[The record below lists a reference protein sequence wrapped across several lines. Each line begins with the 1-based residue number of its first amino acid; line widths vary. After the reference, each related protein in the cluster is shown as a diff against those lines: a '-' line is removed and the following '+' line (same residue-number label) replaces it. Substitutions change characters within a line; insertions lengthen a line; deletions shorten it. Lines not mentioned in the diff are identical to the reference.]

1 MATPIINWAGGK
13 RQLLQAIKT
22 AFGDIEIGN
31 NRYYEPFFGGGA
43 LFFDLKPRKA
53 NLNDINKELMNVYA
67 IVRDNVDELIQ
78 ELEILKSNHSEEQF
92 YKVRDMDRDVD
103 FLQRDPVFRAART
116 IYLNKTCFNG
126 LYRVNSKGYFN
137 TPSGKYKN
145 PSLYDEFNLR
155 NVSKLLSIKSVK
167 LTSKSYEESVK
178 YARKGAIIYFD
189 PPYDYE
195 NEDGFVGYSKQG
207 FNQEDLKKLKDVSD
221 KLVDKGCIVLLSN
234 NDTPYVRQLFEGDHR
249 YQIEYVVRQI
259 HARRSINCN
268 GKNRKNGKEV
278 IIYGRK
284 SFVST
289 SE

>member
-1 MATPIINWAGGK
+1 MATPIIKWAGGK
-13 RQLLQAIKT
+13 RQLLQAIKET
-22 AFGDIEIGN
+22 FGDIEIRN

-53 NLNDINKELMNVYA
+53 NLNDINKELMNVYRV
-67 IVRDNVDELIQ
+67 VRDNVDELIQ
-78 ELEILKSNHSEEQF
+78 ELEILKNNHSEEQF
-92 YKVRDMDRDVD
+92 YKIRELDREVD
-103 FLQRDPVFRAART
+103 FLQLGSIFRAART

-137 TPSGKYKN
+137 TPSGKYIN
-145 PSLYDEFNLR
+145 PSLYDELNLR
-155 NVSKLLSIKSVK
+155 NVSKLLSSKAIN
-167 LTSKSYEESVK
+167 LTCKSYEESVK

-207 FNQEDLKKLKDVSD
+207 FNQEDLKKLKTVSD
-221 KLVDKGCIVLLSN
+221 KLVDRGCIVLLSN

-249 YQIEYVVRQI
+249 YHIEYVVRQI
-259 HARRSINCN
+259 DSRRSINCN

-284 SFVST
+284 SFVPA